1 MKNLSELPAHDDH
14 APVCPIVE
22 EASAAGANAL
32 TITVGTEE
40 EADGS
45 PSAIDAIIKEYS
57 RKNPGVFSVGG
68 TFGIDTTAFR
78 LEVDTVFVSVTGL
91 KDKSGQ
97 SSGKLLTIQ
106 GMAYFQ
112 IAKLFKA
119 SAAVIGEYDTDVL
132 SDPLELFNK
141 DMDDDEKREAVR
153 YRNTFGN
160 LVGDTIMKYDLVDDG
175 SKYNGLYFLF
185 DGSNRLTE
193 KQYVFTATGLMDL
206 LWVEK
211 IGVNCALKLGVIG
224 AYNSFE
230 KSWEVGLGVKVT
242 IPIGKDWMV
251 VGRVGFK
258 SGQINTIAFE
268 VRGEIPIGPVVFTQI
283 KMGVSGMA
291 DSVQS
296 YSPGLGVAFGPE
308 VNFKALVSPVAK
320 VLGLKVGSFRVAEVG
335 VSGEVSSD
343 FNDVNLTVEGKLFGL
358 VEIKGGWKRK
368 NGNYNEI
375 SLSVGTKNSS
385 TFNFLIS
392 GSVGWANDQL
402 TINGSLN
409 GSFKW
414 DFTALG
420 VNWVGVNVAGGL
432 NVVYNQINTRKTLSI
447 TAFGR
452 AKVKVAFVKVGV
464 NVGKSWFV
472 DLSGSRTYSCEN
484 ARLSTGGRSASTG
497 GTEDAAGDDGAEKIA
512 SYTWSTT
519 ELATSGRMYVTLAV
533 QNSLTD
539 MKWVMYGAD
548 GSVYT
553 SDDPGAVTVKQ
564 VSYSQFEL
572 TVDNPAEGDWT
583 LEAYG
588 SKNRNGEVCIF
599 AEAGDPIETGLR
611 IVSSDREFVT
621 VEYMA
626 HATGEN
632 TLVALYMQ
640 RADRPDDE
648 YEGTILRYFTPT
660 DENEY
665 RRVDVALPE
674 DIQGGEYKLYLMA
687 QSTNCAEI
695 AYSAKTEALEIVR
708 RAADLC
714 VTDYRVEFSAA
725 DPQKATVLFT
735 VSNPGSMDADDFLV
749 EILLGDSKLNTD
761 DDEVVAWTRISLAAG
776 ASRQLELEAEIPP
789 EYLGKL
795 AVMSIRLDSEQK
807 IAEGIFEEN
816 NTEMKTLSFSAKEPN
831 SAQAV
836 QWTAVE
842 GAVSYDLAYA
852 AEGEWN
858 DSACLRGITQTSAV
872 LAPGNYS
879 FHLTPYDAAGEVI
892 VPGIREWDDCVLFSS
907 DFGMTVADG
916 AAVSE
921 KFALMDG
928 FYDWRAVDLG
938 NFTGKVTLYQVDA
951 VRRGKDAK
959 VMALNVSAGK
969 VKKLANAT
977 DMLLDNG
984 LYYFTAAAGSSKIA
998 SDISFSL
1005 TGDIFPNLDVQRGI
1019 VSLPDCVNAEG
1030 VYTETLSG
1038 WVGAFDGEDTWEYLL
1053 ENAGELSI
1061 SVNDPGT
1068 LTGALRVELYVQKG
1082 NSGRYSKV
1090 HSCTVDS
1097 AAPSAVLLEDF
1108 AVTNNFYVQVS
1119 ALDSGKGKHN
1129 SDYTLDLKFAAFDST
1144 PLAPDEW
1151 TLCAG
1156 EEEIRVDGWVGY
1168 RKESDTYLLTVNSG
1182 SAGKY
1187 SFKLAGD
1194 AAEATLKVRSISGK
1208 LIKSAKLDK
1217 QDNAAISSL
1226 ALYTGD
1232 YLVEIDSV
1240 NKSKNI
1246 NNTDYALTVS
1256 QDEAFTVISVADPAE
1271 VARAEKKEK
1280 LFYELDIDGTGMYD
1294 VSELVDAGLKV
1305 GFQKADGSGSL
1316 KSIKLSSGQ
1325 VELEDGIAYYMTVS
1339 NNREAWGE
1347 VAIELDPERRKLKL
1361 TPMVAVGN

>member
-1 MKNLSELPAHDDH
+1 MKNTYDLTVTDDRAPASPLPETFADNTNAMIVAVGASEAADSAPA
-14 APVCPIVE
+14 
-22 EASAAGANAL
+22 
-32 TITVGTEE
+32 TI
-40 EADGS
+40 DK
-45 PSAIDAIIKEYS
+45 ILNEYS

-68 TFGIDTTAFR
+68 TFGIDTTAFG
-78 LEVDTVFVSVTGL
+78 LEVNDVFVSVTGVN
-91 KDKSGQ
+91 DKSGQ
-97 SSGKLLTIQ
+97 SNGKLLVVQ
-106 GMAYFQ
+106 GMASFH

-132 SDPLELFNK
+132 SEPLELFNK

-185 DGSNRLTE
+185 DGSDRLTE

-206 LWVEK
+206 SWLEK
-211 IGVNCALKLGVIG
+211 IGVNCSLKLGVIG

-242 IPIGKDWMV
+242 IPTGNDWMV

-268 VRGEIPIGPVVFTQI
+268 VKGEIPIGPVVFTRI

-291 DSVQS
+291 DSVQT

-320 VLGLKVGSFRVAEVG
+320 VLGLKVGKFRIAEVG
-335 VSGEVSSD
+335 VSGEVASD
-343 FNDVNLTVEGKLFGL
+343 FNDVSLTVEGTLFGL
-358 VEIKGGWKRK
+358 LEIKGGWKRK

-375 SLSVGTKNSS
+375 SLSVGTRYSS

-420 VNWVGVNVAGGL
+420 VNWVGANVAGGL

-539 MKWVMYGAD
+539 MKWVMSGAD

-564 VSYSQFEL
+564 VSYSQYEL

-611 IVSSDREFVT
+611 IVSLDKEFVT

-632 TLVALYMQ
+632 TLVALYIQ

-648 YEGTILRYFTPT
+648 YEGTILRYLSAT

-665 RRVDVALPE
+665 RQAHIALPE
-674 DIQGGEYKLYLMA
+674 DIQGGEYKLYVMA

-695 AYSAKTEALEIVR
+695 AYSAKTEALELVR
-708 RAADLC
+708 RTADLC
-714 VTDYRVEFSAA
+714 VSDYRVEFHAD
-725 DPQKATVLFT
+725 DPQTATVLFT

-761 DDEVVAWTRISLAAG
+761 DDEVIASTRLSLAAG
-776 ASRQLELEAEIPP
+776 ARQELELKVAVPSK
-789 EYLGKL
+789 YLGKL
-795 AVMSIRLDSEQK
+795 AVMSVRLDGEQT
-807 IAEGIFEEN
+807 IAEGIFEN
-816 NTEMKTLSFSAKEPN
+816 DNTAMKTLSFSSTAAN
-831 SAQAV
+831 SGQTVRWDAV
-836 QWTAVE
+836 A

-852 AEGEWN
+852 AEGVW
-858 DSACLRGITQTSAV
+858 DASACLRGITQTSAV

-879 FHLTPYDAAGEVI
+879 LHLTPYDADGQVI
-892 VPGIREWDDCVLFSS
+892 VPGIREWDDGVLYCS
-907 DFGMTVADG
+907 DFGMTFAG
-916 AAVSE
+916 TSAVSE
-921 KFALMDG
+921 RFALMDG
-928 FYDWRAVDLG
+928 LYDWDALDLG
-938 NFTGKVTLYQVDA
+938 NFTGKVTLHQVDA

-959 VMALNVSAGK
+959 VMTVSVAEGK
-969 VKKLANAT
+969 VKNPAAADTL
-977 DMLLDNG
+977 LLDNG
-984 LYYFTAAAGSSKIA
+984 LYYFSADAKSSKTTD
-998 SDISFSL
+998 DISFTL
-1005 TGDIFPNLDVQRGI
+1005 TGDLFPNLDVQRGI
-1019 VSLPDCVNAEG
+1019 VSLPDSVNAAGIYKEN
-1030 VYTETLSG
+1030 LSG
-1038 WVGAFDGEDTWEYLL
+1038 WVGAFDESDTWEYLL
-1053 ENAGELSI
+1053 EDAGELSI
-1061 SVNDPGT
+1061 SVRDPRT
-1068 LTGALRVELYVQKG
+1068 LTGPLRVDLYVQKG
-1082 NSGRYSKV
+1082 NSGRYTKV
-1090 HSCTVDS
+1090 KSCAVNS
-1097 AAPSAVLLEDF
+1097 ATSDAVLLKDF
-1108 AVTNNFYVQVS
+1108 AVTNNFYVRVS
-1119 ALDSGKGKHN
+1119 ASDKGKGKDN
-1129 SDYTLDLKFAAFDST
+1129 SDYSLDLNFATFDST
-1144 PLAPDEW
+1144 PLDPDEW

-1156 EEEIRVDGWVGY
+1156 EEDIRVEGWVGY
-1168 RKESDTYLLTVNSG
+1168 RKSSDIYLLTVNSG

-1187 SFKLAGD
+1187 SFRLAGD
-1194 AAEATLKVRSISGK
+1194 AAEATLKVHAISGK
-1208 LIKSAKLDK
+1208 LMKSVKLDK
-1217 QDNAAISSL
+1217 QGGAVISEL

-1232 YLVEIDSV
+1232 YLVEIDSG
-1240 NKSKNI
+1240 NKSKNS

-1256 QDEAFTVISVADPAE
+1256 QNEAFTVISEADPAE
-1271 VARAEKKEK
+1271 VAWAAKNEK
-1280 LFYELDIDGTGMYD
+1280 LFFELDIDWGGAYD

-1305 GFQKADGSGSL
+1305 GFQKVKTNGAL
-1316 KSIKLSSGQ
+1316 ANVKLRSGQ
-1325 VELEDGIAYYMTVS
+1325 VEFESGIAYYMTVC
-1339 NNREAWGE
+1339 NNREAWGD
-1347 VAIELDPERRKLKL
+1347 VAIGLDAEKRKIKL

>member
-1 MKNLSELPAHDDH
+1 MKNISELTATDDR
-14 APVCPIVE
+14 APVCHSSETFADGTDAMIFTIGSE
-22 EASAAGANAL
+22 EAADSSPV
-32 TITVGTEE
+32 TIDQVL
-40 EADGS
+40 
-45 PSAIDAIIKEYS
+45 KEYS

-68 TFGIDTTAFR
+68 TFGIDTTAFG
-78 LEVDTVFVSVTGL
+78 LEVSDVFVSVTGL

-97 SSGKLLTIQ
+97 SSGKLLVVQ
-106 GMAYFQ
+106 GMTYFH

-119 SAAVIGEYDTDVL
+119 SAAVIGEYDTYVL

-185 DGSNRLTE
+185 DGSDRLTE

-206 LWVEK
+206 SWLEK

-343 FNDVNLTVEGKLFGL
+343 FKDVNLTVEGKLFGL

-392 GSVGWANDQL
+392 GSVGWSNDQL

-484 ARLSTGGRSASTG
+484 ARLSTAGQSASNG
-497 GTEDAAGDDGAEKIA
+497 ETEEAAGDGGAEKIA
-512 SYTWSTT
+512 SYTWRST
-519 ELATSGRMYVTLAV
+519 EFAASGRMYVTLAV

-539 MKWVMYGAD
+539 LTWVMYGAD
-548 GSVYT
+548 GSVHT

-564 VSYSQFEL
+564 LSYSQFEL

-588 SKNRNGEVCIF
+588 SGTRNGEICIF

-621 VEYMA
+621 VEYLA

-648 YEGTILRYFTPT
+648 YEGTILRYLTAT

-807 IAEGIFEEN
+807 
-816 NTEMKTLSFSAKEPN
+816 
-831 SAQAV
+831 
-836 QWTAVE
+836 
-842 GAVSYDLAYA
+842 
-852 AEGEWN
+852 
-858 DSACLRGITQTSAV
+858 
-872 LAPGNYS
+872 
-879 FHLTPYDAAGEVI
+879 
-892 VPGIREWDDCVLFSS
+892 
-907 DFGMTVADG
+907 
-916 AAVSE
+916 
-921 KFALMDG
+921 
-928 FYDWRAVDLG
+928 
-938 NFTGKVTLYQVDA
+938 
-951 VRRGKDAK
+951 
-959 VMALNVSAGK
+959 
-969 VKKLANAT
+969 
-977 DMLLDNG
+977 
-984 LYYFTAAAGSSKIA
+984 
-998 SDISFSL
+998 
-1005 TGDIFPNLDVQRGI
+1005 
-1019 VSLPDCVNAEG
+1019 
-1030 VYTETLSG
+1030 
-1038 WVGAFDGEDTWEYLL
+1038 
-1053 ENAGELSI
+1053 
-1061 SVNDPGT
+1061 
-1068 LTGALRVELYVQKG
+1068 
-1082 NSGRYSKV
+1082 
-1090 HSCTVDS
+1090 
-1097 AAPSAVLLEDF
+1097 
-1108 AVTNNFYVQVS
+1108 
-1119 ALDSGKGKHN
+1119 
-1129 SDYTLDLKFAAFDST
+1129 
-1144 PLAPDEW
+1144 
-1151 TLCAG
+1151 
-1156 EEEIRVDGWVGY
+1156 
-1168 RKESDTYLLTVNSG
+1168 
-1182 SAGKY
+1182 
-1187 SFKLAGD
+1187 
-1194 AAEATLKVRSISGK
+1194 
-1208 LIKSAKLDK
+1208 
-1217 QDNAAISSL
+1217 
-1226 ALYTGD
+1226 
-1232 YLVEIDSV
+1232 
-1240 NKSKNI
+1240 
-1246 NNTDYALTVS
+1246 
-1256 QDEAFTVISVADPAE
+1256 
-1271 VARAEKKEK
+1271 
-1280 LFYELDIDGTGMYD
+1280 
-1294 VSELVDAGLKV
+1294 
-1305 GFQKADGSGSL
+1305 
-1316 KSIKLSSGQ
+1316 
-1325 VELEDGIAYYMTVS
+1325 
-1339 NNREAWGE
+1339 
-1347 VAIELDPERRKLKL
+1347 
-1361 TPMVAVGN
+1361 